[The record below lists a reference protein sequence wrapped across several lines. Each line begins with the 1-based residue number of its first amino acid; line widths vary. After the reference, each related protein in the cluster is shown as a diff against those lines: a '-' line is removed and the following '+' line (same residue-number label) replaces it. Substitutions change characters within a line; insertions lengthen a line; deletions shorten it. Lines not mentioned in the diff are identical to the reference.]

1 MYKNSEGLSDPTAG
15 QALSNISWE
24 QLQQDREKEHGLKRG
39 QEIEVHILEQTE
51 ERGKKWKIK
60 KYRVIELY
68 KHCVLL
74 EDGNGMR
81 TAPPYSKLRSM
92 MQG

>member
-39 QEIEVHILEQTE
+39 QEIEVNVLEQTE
-51 ERGKKWKIK
+51 ERGKK
-60 KYRVIELY
+60 
-68 KHCVLL
+68 
-74 EDGNGMR
+74 
-81 TAPPYSKLRSM
+81 
-92 MQG
+92 

>member
-39 QEIEVHILEQTE
+39 QEVEVHVLEQTE
-51 ERGKKWKIK
+51 ERGKKMENKEIPGD
-60 KYRVIELY
+60 RAL
-68 KHCVLL
+68 
-74 EDGNGMR
+74 
-81 TAPPYSKLRSM
+81 
-92 MQG
+92 